1 LSYWFLP
8 NKYFQLFVSNRLFL
22 FGKNQTTI
30 MKKALAALFSL
41 VFIFT
46 NVFSQDKQ
54 QAIRPAALGVSFI
67 MNDFAT
73 AQRIREQSLSAVFRD
88 KSWAKF
94 KEMSPGLALTYF
106 KGLKPHT
113 DFAGTLAASYVS
125 YPLRNGKPSES
136 SDGLLLEG
144 DASANF
150 KLLDE
155 SYWLTPYVNLGLGGS
170 EYKGYWAAFIP
181 IGLGL
186 KLNLFDEASV
196 FLAGQ
201 YRVPVTY
208 ETGNYHFMYSFGISG
223 VIGK

>member
-1 LSYWFLP
+1 VLEKAD
-8 NKYFQLFVSNRLFL
+8 KYFELFISKPLFL
-22 FGKNQTTI
+22 FRINQSTI
-30 MKKALAALFSL
+30 MKKLLAA
-41 VFIFT
+41 
-46 NVFSQDKQ
+46 VFSICFACTNLLAQEGP
-54 QAIRPAALGVSFI
+54 IRPAALGVSFI

-94 KEMSPGLALTYF
+94 NEMSPGLALTYY

-113 DFAGTLAASYVS
+113 DFAGTLAASYVT
-125 YPLRNGKPSES
+125 YPMRNGKPLES
-136 SDGLLLEG
+136 SDALLLEG
-144 DASANF
+144 DVSANF
-150 KLLDE
+150 KMFDD
-155 SYWLTPYVNLGLGGS
+155 SYWVTPYFSLGLGGS
-170 EYKGYWAAFIP
+170 EYQGYWAAFIP
-181 IGLGL
+181 IGLGM

-196 FLAGQ
+196 FVATQ